1 MRILVTGGAGYVGSV
16 LVPMLLGQGHSVRV
30 LDNLMHGG
38 RGLLPCFTD
47 RRFEFIR
54 GDIREEA
61 AVRTALDGAD
71 LVIHLA
77 AVVGFPACKKDPR
90 LAEEVNV
97 LGTKSLDRLRRRDQ
111 LIIFASTGS
120 NYGAVTGD
128 LCTEE
133 TPLNPLTVYGR
144 TKTEAERYLLDS
156 GNAICL
162 RFATAFGV
170 SNRMRLDLLINDFVY
185 RALRERNL
193 IIYEKS
199 YKRSFIHVH
208 DMSRSFAFAIAHAH
222 QMRDNAYNIGSE
234 SMNYSKEDVALKIRE
249 RIDFYLHFA
258 DVGRDEDQRNYEVS
272 YEKIRRLGFSTTIG
286 LEAGIDELIHA
297 LQVIEV
303 KNEFSNV

>member
-16 LVPMLLGQGHSVRV
+16 LVPMLLGQGHAVRV
-30 LDNLMHGG
+30 LDNLMYGG
-38 RGLLPCFTD
+38 RGLLPCFAD
-47 RRFEFIR
+47 RHFEFIR

-61 AVRTALDGAD
+61 AVRKTLEGVDII
-71 LVIHLA
+71 IHLA
-77 AVVGFPACKKDPR
+77 AIVGFPACKKDPR

-97 LGTKSLDRLRRRDQ
+97 LGTKNLDRLRGRDH

-120 NYGAVTGD
+120 NYGAVAGD

-133 TPLNPLTVYGR
+133 TPLSPLTVYGQ

-156 GNAICL
+156 GNVVCL
-162 RFATAFGV
+162 RFATAFGI
-170 SNRMRLDLLINDFVY
+170 SSRMRLDLLINDFVY
-185 RALRERNL
+185 RAVRERNL

-199 YKRSFIHVH
+199 YKRSFIHVR
-208 DMSRSFAFAIAHAH
+208 DMSQSFVFAIDHADR
-222 QMRDNAYNIGSE
+222 MRDNVYNVGSE
-234 SMNYSKEDVALKIRE
+234 SMNYSKEEVARKIRE

-258 DVGRDEDQRNYEVS
+258 DIGTDEDQRNYEVS

-286 LEAGIDELIHA
+286 LEEGIGELIRA
-297 LQVIEV
+297 LQVVEV

>member
-16 LVPMLLGQGHSVRV
+16 LVHMLLGQGYSVRV
-30 LDNLMHGG
+30 LDNLMYGG
-38 RGLLPCFTD
+38 RGLLPCFAD

-54 GDIREEA
+54 GDIREEEP
-61 AVRTALDGAD
+61 VRGALDGVD
-71 LVIHLA
+71 LIIHLA
-77 AVVGFPACKKDPR
+77 AIVGFPACKKDPR

-97 LGTKSLDRLRRRDQ
+97 LGTKNLDRLRSRDQ
-111 LIIFASTGS
+111 LMIFASTGS
-120 NYGAVTGD
+120 NYGAVAGD

-133 TPLNPLTVYGR
+133 SPLSPLTVYGQ

-185 RALRERNL
+185 RAIRERNL

-199 YKRSFIHVH
+199 YKRSFIHVR
-208 DMSRSFAFAIAHAH
+208 DMGRSFVFAIEQADR
-222 QMRDNAYNIGSE
+222 MRDNAYNVGSE

-249 RIDFYLHFA
+249 RIEFYLHFA
-258 DVGRDEDQRNYEVS
+258 DIGRDEDQRNYEVS
-272 YEKIRRLGFSTTIG
+272 YEKIRRLGFSTTLG
-286 LEAGIDELIHA
+286 VDEGIDELIRA
-297 LQVIEV
+297 LQVVEV
-303 KNEFSNV
+303 KNEFLNV